1 MTRIVLQKDPSGSGQ
16 EEELKERQEVEPA
29 WKKGNQLGGY
39 FNIPT
44 ENQEYTEPKQQQWEQ
59 KAGSTEFKRYLELE
73 LKCPGN

>member
-1 MTRIVLQKDPSGSGQ
+1 MTRIVLQKDPPGSGQ
-16 EEELKERQEVEPA
+16 EERQEVELDRN
-29 WKKGNQLGGY
+29 KENQLGGY

-59 KAGSTEFKRYLELE
+59 KAGSIDFKRYLELE